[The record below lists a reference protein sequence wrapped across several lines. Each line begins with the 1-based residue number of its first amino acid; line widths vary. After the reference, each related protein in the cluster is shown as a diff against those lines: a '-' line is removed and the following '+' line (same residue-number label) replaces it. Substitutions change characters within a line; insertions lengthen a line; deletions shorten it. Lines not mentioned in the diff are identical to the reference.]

1 MSGGRP
7 SFRAAVR
14 RIVRSEGPRFLWQ
27 GVGPTVVGYFFE
39 GALKIGVYELVKL
52 VPFGVLIPG
61 PLGIFLEHSTAARFV
76 VAGAASG
83 LVAAAVLCP
92 VEDARIRMVAD
103 PAYGR
108 VYECRG
114 PQKHNLRHAGNQ
126 GTDDLEASC
135 CDEDL
140 SLYELGAIK
149 TSLKLYEEDGVQ
161 GAFSGLPAMLLKQ
174 IPYTVTKQCTFD
186 FLCATGFVALATKA
200 TSSAA
205 GAATATATA
214 TAAGASTSAATAG
227 GLGGAA
233 AVVATLGMSHSAI
246 VLAAA
251 ITSSVLSVLASQP
264 GDVLL
269 TAHYKGAA
277 PHKASLRNLVAVE
290 GGTKALFVGTKAR
303 LLHVGLT
310 NTVQLVAYDYARGLL
325 GI

>member
-1 MSGGRP
+1 
-7 SFRAAVR
+7 
-14 RIVRSEGPRFLWQ
+14 
-27 GVGPTVVGYFFE
+27 VGYFFE

-61 PLGIFLEHSTAARFV
+61 PLGVFLDHSMAARFV

-108 VYECRG
+108 AYECRG

-200 TSSAA
+200 AASGATASA
-205 GAATATATA
+205 GAV
-214 TAAGASTSAATAG
+214 ASASASAATAG

-251 ITSSVLSVLASQP
+251 AVSSVLSVLASQP

-277 PHKASLRNLVAVE
+277 PHTASLRNLVAVE
-290 GGTKALFVGTKAR
+290 GGPKALFVGTKAR